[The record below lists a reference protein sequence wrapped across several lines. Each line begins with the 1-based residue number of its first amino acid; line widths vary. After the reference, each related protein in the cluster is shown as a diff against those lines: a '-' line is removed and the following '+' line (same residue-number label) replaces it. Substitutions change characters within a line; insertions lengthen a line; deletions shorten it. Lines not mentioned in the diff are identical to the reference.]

1 MASGLVPVLNPVT
14 TTGVDALVVVPL
26 PSWPYPLNPQ
36 HRAVP
41 FATNAHEWKPPAL
54 IAVVVVKPCTAT
66 GVDALIVV
74 PLPNCP
80 EPLAPQHLAV
90 PSASNA
96 QEWLPPAAIATA
108 LVRPVTTAGVVLQAA
123 PLQVCGP
130 VKVPLPNW

>member
-26 PSWPYPLNPQ
+26 PS
-36 HRAVP
+36 
-41 FATNAHEWKPPAL
+41 
-54 IAVVVVKPCTAT
+54 
-66 GVDALIVV
+66 
-74 PLPNCP
+74 CP

-130 VKVPLPNW
+130 VKVPLPNWPKALAPQHLTVPSASNAQEWLPP